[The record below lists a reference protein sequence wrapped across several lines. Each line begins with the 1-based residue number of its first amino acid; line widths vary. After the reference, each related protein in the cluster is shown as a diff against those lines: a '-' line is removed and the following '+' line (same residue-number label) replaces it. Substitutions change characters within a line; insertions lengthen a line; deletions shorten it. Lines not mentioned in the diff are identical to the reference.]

1 MSNQKDNYSILIDKL
16 DSFIRKYYINNI
28 LRGGLYTVGLVIF
41 SFITFAVLEHF
52 FYFGTGG
59 RKLMFYGFLGITA
72 ATLGFLVIKPLL
84 QYLGLGKVIS
94 HEQAAHIVGDH
105 FESVKDKLL
114 NILQLRD
121 QAESST
127 SAELL
132 FASINQKSE
141 KIKLVPFQSAID
153 LSNNRKYLKYAL
165 PPVLALVVLL
175 FAAPSII
182 TDSTSRILKNNQEF
196 ERAAPFKFSLV
207 TDNLEVVQF
216 QDYQLD
222 IKVDGAV
229 LPDEAFIMVD
239 NYQYRLTKKS
249 PSTFSYNFSNV
260 NKDTKFKIYSGVV
273 TTKDYTLDV
282 IEKPNIE
289 GFDISLDFPAYT
301 GRADERLSSIG
312 DVIVPQG
319 TKLNWIFNSKNTDEL
334 AIKFASQAERKPA
347 KALTGEQFTF
357 SKTAMNDDQ
366 YTVYVSNDRI
376 PNADSIA
383 YMISVIPDL
392 HPSISVERFVDS
404 TDSKLLFF
412 IGEASDDYGLSNLS
426 FNYQITKED
435 GLKEPMV
442 SLKLAQPK
450 DRSIQYDHTF
460 DIAELDLEPGDQL
473 NYYFEV
479 FDNDGINGIK
489 SSKTSM
495 MAFEKPSVEE
505 FEELAA
511 ENTEDIKKDLKEALK
526 ESKKIQEDFKKLSEK
541 LIQEQELKWQDKKEM
556 EKLLERQKA
565 NEKKIQEAKEKFE
578 ENLKNQQEFEQ
589 PKEDILEKQERL
601 QEMFEEMQNPEMQE
615 LMDKMNE
622 LMQELEKDMSLEMME
637 DMQMSNEEM
646 EMQLD
651 RMIEMVK
658 QLEVEKAMKDQLEKL
673 EKLAEDQE
681 KLAKETEE
689 GEKPQEELEK
699 EQDKLNEEFEKFEE
713 KMEEIEKKNEEL
725 EKPKELGKDEE
736 KMEEIKE
743 DMKESKEQ
751 MQKQQ
756 NSKSSKSQKSA
767 AQKMKEMAQAMSME
781 MQSGEMEQM
790 QEDMK
795 ALRQL
800 LENLIGLSFDQEDLI
815 DAIGASDI
823 NTPNYVELVRHQYKL
838 KDDFQLVQDSL
849 QALSKRVTQIE
860 TFVTEKVGEVK
871 RNMNESI
878 DQLEERKKPE
888 AGNYQQ
894 RTMKNVNDLALML
907 NESMEQMQQQ
917 MSGMMS
923 GSQMCKKPGEGNP
936 KDGNVP
942 MDKIG
947 EGQKDLNQK
956 MKDMKEGMEKGG
968 EGGSSKEFAKM
979 AAQQAAL
986 RKALRELADEKK
998 GQGNGSKEIEDLI
1011 EEMNKIE
1018 TELVNKR
1025 LNNEMLERQQDIL
1038 TRLLESDKA
1047 EREKE
1052 MEQKR
1057 KAESA
1062 KQMERSMPPS
1072 LKEYLKKREREIE
1085 QFNKVSPALRP
1096 YYKQLV
1102 EEYFKELKKKS

>member
-1 MSNQKDNYSILIDKL
+1 MSNPKDNYAILIEKL

-52 FYFGTGG
+52 FFFGTGG
-59 RKLMFYGFLGITA
+59 RKLLFYGFLGISA
-72 ATLGFLVIKPLL
+72 VTLGLLVIKPLL
-84 QYLGLGKVIS
+84 QYFRLGHVIS
-94 HEQAAHIVGDH
+94 HEKAAHIVGDH

-114 NILQLRD
+114 NILQLSH
-121 QAESST
+121 QAEAST

-165 PPVLALVVLL
+165 PPVLALLVLL

-182 TDSTSRILKNNQEF
+182 TDSTARILKNNQEF
-196 ERAAPFKFSLV
+196 ERAAPFKF
-207 TDNLEVVQF
+207 TIDAEGLEVVQF
-216 QDYQLD
+216 QDYPLE
-222 IKVDGAV
+222 IIVDGAV

-239 NYQYRLTKKS
+239 DYQYRLTKES
-249 PSTFSYNFSNV
+249 PSKFTYTFSNV
-260 NKDTKFKIYSGVV
+260 NKDMEFKIFSGGVS
-273 TTKDYTLDV
+273 TEEYTLDV
-282 IEKPNIE
+282 IEKPNIV

-301 GRADERLSSIG
+301 GRTDERLSSIG
-312 DVIVPQG
+312 DIIVPQG
-319 TKLNWIFNSKNTDEL
+319 TNLNWVFNSKNTDLL
-334 AIKFASQAERKPA
+334 AIQFASQGKRKEA
-347 KALTGEQFTF
+347 KALTNDQFTF
-357 SKTAMNDDQ
+357 SKKAMKDDQ

-383 YMISVIPDL
+383 YLISVIPDL

-412 IGEASDDYGLSNLS
+412 IGEASDDYGLTNLS

-435 GLKEPMV
+435 GFKEQLVTLKMV
-442 SLKLAQPK
+442 QPK
-450 DRSIQYDHTF
+450 DRTVQYDHTL
-460 DIAELDLEPGDQL
+460 DIKELELEPGDQL
-473 NYYFEV
+473 NYYFEI

-495 MAFEKPSVEE
+495 MAFQKPSVEA
-505 FEELAA
+505 FEELAE

-541 LIQEQELKWQDKKEM
+541 LMQEQELKWQDKKEM
-556 EKLLERQKA
+556 EKLLERQKN
-565 NEKKIQEAKEKFE
+565 NEKKIEDAKKKFE
-578 ENLKNQQEFEQ
+578 ENLKNQKEFEQ
-589 PKEDILEKQERL
+589 PKQDILDKQERL
-601 QEMFEEMQNPEMQE
+601 QEMFEEMQNPEMKE
-615 LMDKMNE
+615 LMERMNE
-622 LMQELEKDMSLEMME
+622 LMQDLEKDMSLEMME

-651 RMIEMVK
+651 RMLEVVK

-689 GEKPQEELEK
+689 GKKPQDELEK
-699 EQDKLNEEFEKFEE
+699 EQEKLNEEFEKFEE
-713 KMEEIEKKNEEL
+713 KMDEIEEKNEEL
-725 EKPKELGKDEE
+725 EKPKDIGKDDEG
-736 KMEEIKE
+736 MEDIKQ
-743 DMKESKEQ
+743 DMQDSKEQ
-751 MQKQQ
+751 MEKQQ

-767 AQKMKEMAQAMSME
+767 ASKMRKMAAAMAQE

-790 QEDMK
+790 EEDMK

-815 DAIGASDI
+815 DDIGASDI

-860 TFVTEKVGEVK
+860 TFITEKVGEVK
-871 RNMNESI
+871 RNMKESI
-878 DQLEERKKPE
+878 DRLEDRKKPE
-888 AGNYQQ
+888 AGNFQQ

-923 GSQMCKKPGEGNP
+923 GSQMCKKPGGNP

-956 MKDMKEGMEKGG
+956 MKEMNDKMGKGG

-986 RKALRELADEKK
+986 RKALRELGDEKK
-998 GQGNGSKEIEDLI
+998 GQGQGSKEIEDLI

-1038 TRLLESDKA
+1038 TRLLESDRA
-1047 EREKE
+1047 DREKE

-1062 KQMERSMPPS
+1062 KQKERSLPPS
-1072 LKEYLKKREREIE
+1072 LEEYLKKRKREIE

-1102 EEYFKELKKKS
+1102 EEYFKELKKKQ

>member
-1 MSNQKDNYSILIDKL
+1 MSNQKDNYTVLIEKL

-52 FYFGTGG
+52 FFFGTGG
-59 RKLMFYGFLGITA
+59 RKLLFYGFLGISG
-72 ATLGFLVIKPLL
+72 ATLGFLVIKPIL

-141 KIKLVPFQSAID
+141 KIKLVPFRSAID
-153 LSNNRKYLKYAL
+153 LTSNRKYLKYAL
-165 PPVLALVVLL
+165 PPLVLL
-175 FAAPSII
+175 VALLSLAPSII

-196 ERAAPFKFSLV
+196 ERAAPFKFTL
-207 TDNLEVVQF
+207 DADDLEVVQF

-239 NYQYRLTKKS
+239 NYQYRLTKES

-260 NKDTKFKIYSGVV
+260 NKDTEFKIYSGIVS
-273 TTKDYTLDV
+273 TEDYTLDV

-289 GFDISLDFPAYT
+289 GFEISLDFPVYT
-301 GRADERLSSIG
+301 GRSDERLSSIG
-312 DVIVPQG
+312 DIIVPQG
-319 TKLNWIFNSKNTDEL
+319 TKLNWVFNSKNTDDL
-334 AIKFASQAERKPA
+334 AIKFASQANRKSA
-347 KALTGEQFTF
+347 KALTGDQFTF
-357 SKTAMNDDQ
+357 SKRAMKDDQ
-366 YTVYVSNDRI
+366 YTVYVSNERI
-376 PNADSIA
+376 PNADSIS
-383 YMISVIPDL
+383 YLISVIADL

-412 IGEASDDYGLSNLS
+412 IGEASDDYGLTNLS

-435 GLKEPMV
+435 GYKEPQV
-442 SLKLAQPK
+442 ALKLAQPK

-460 DIAELDLEPGDQL
+460 DIAELELEPGDQL
-473 NYYFEV
+473 NYYFEA

-495 MAFEKPSVEE
+495 MAFEKPTVEE

-615 LMDKMNE
+615 LMERMQE

-637 DMQMSNEEM
+637 DMQLSNEEM

-689 GEKPQEELEK
+689 GKKPQEELEK
-699 EQDKLNEEFEKFEE
+699 EQDKLNEEFEAFEE
-713 KMEEIEKKNEEL
+713 KMEELEKKNEEL

-736 KMEEIKE
+736 KMEDIKE
-743 DMKESKEQ
+743 DMQESKEQ
-751 MQKQQ
+751 MKKQD
-756 NSKSSKSQKSA
+756 NSKSSKAQKSA
-767 AQKMKEMAQAMSME
+767 AQKMKEMAAAMSME

-790 QEDMK
+790 QEDMQ

-815 DAIGASDI
+815 DDIGASDI

-860 TFVTEKVGEVK
+860 TFITEKVGEVK

-878 DQLEERKKPE
+878 DELEERKKPE

-907 NESMEQMQQQ
+907 NEAMEQMQQQ

-923 GSQMCKKPGEGNP
+923 GSQMCKKPGEGSP

-947 EGQKDLNQK
+947 EGQKELNQK
-956 MKDMKEGMEKGG
+956 MKDMKEGMGKGG

-986 RKALRELADEKK
+986 RKALRELGDEKK
-998 GQGNGSKEIEDLI
+998 GQGQGSKEIEELI

-1018 TELVNKR
+1018 TQLVNKR

-1062 KQMERSMPPS
+1062 KQKERSLPPS
-1072 LKEYLKKREREIE
+1072 LEEYLKKREREVE

-1102 EEYFKELKKKS
+1102 EEYFKELKKKG

>member
-1 MSNQKDNYSILIDKL
+1 MSNPKDNYAILIEKL

-28 LRGGLYTVGLVIF
+28 LRGGLYTIGLVIF

-52 FYFGTGG
+52 FFFGTGG

-72 ATLGFLVIKPLL
+72 ATLGWLVIKPLL

-94 HEQAAHIVGDH
+94 HEKAAHIVGDH

-165 PPVLALVVLL
+165 PPVMALLVLL

-182 TDSTSRILKNNQEF
+182 TDSTNRILKNNQEF
-196 ERAAPFKFSLV
+196 ERAAPFKFSI
-207 TDNLEVVQF
+207 DSDDLEVVQF
-216 QDYQLD
+216 QDYPLE

-239 NYQYRLTKKS
+239 NYQYRLTKES

-260 NKDTKFKIYSGVV
+260 NKDTEFKIYSGIVS
-273 TTKDYTLDV
+273 TEEYTLDV

-312 DVIVPQG
+312 DIIVPQG
-319 TKLNWIFNSKNTDEL
+319 TKLNWVFNSKNTDEL
-334 AIKFASQAERKPA
+334 AIKFASQVEKKVA
-347 KALTGEQFTF
+347 KSLTDDQFTF
-357 SKTAMNDDQ
+357 SKKAMADDQ

-383 YMISVIPDL
+383 YLISVIPDL
-392 HPSISVERFVDS
+392 HPSISVERFIDS
-404 TDSKLLFF
+404 TDNKLLFF

-426 FNYQITKED
+426 FNYQITNEEGFKQ
-435 GLKEPMV
+435 PMV
-442 SLKLAQPK
+442 SLKLQQPK
-450 DRSIQYDHTF
+450 ERSIQYDHTF
-460 DIAELDLEPGDQL
+460 DIQELGLEPGDQL

-479 FDNDGINGIK
+479 FDNDGINGSK
-489 SSKTSM
+489 SSKTSL
-495 MAFEKPSVEE
+495 MAYEKPSIEE
-505 FEELAA
+505 YEELAA

-556 EKLLERQKA
+556 EKLLERQKE
-565 NEKKIQEAKEKFE
+565 NEKKIEEAKEKFD

-615 LMDKMNE
+615 LMEKMQE

-658 QLEVEKAMKDQLEKL
+658 QLEVEKAIKDQLEKL
-673 EKLAEDQE
+673 EKLAEEQE
-681 KLAKETEE
+681 KLAEETEE
-689 GEKPQEELEK
+689 GKKSQEELEK

-713 KMEEIEKKNEEL
+713 KMEEIEEKNQEL
-725 EKPKELGKDEE
+725 EKPKDIGKDEE
-736 KMEEIKE
+736 QIEDIKE
-743 DMKESKEQ
+743 DMQDSKEQ
-751 MQKQQ
+751 MQKQE

-767 AQKMKEMAQAMSME
+767 AQKMKKMAQAMSME

-790 QEDMK
+790 QEDMA

-800 LENLIGLSFDQEDLI
+800 LENLIGLSFDQEELI
-815 DAIGASDI
+815 DNIGASDI
-823 NTPNYVELVRHQYKL
+823 NTPNYVELVRDQYKL

-849 QALSKRVTQIE
+849 
-860 TFVTEKVGEVK
+860 
-871 RNMNESI
+871 
-878 DQLEERKKPE
+878 
-888 AGNYQQ
+888 
-894 RTMKNVNDLALML
+894 TMKNVNDLALML

-936 KDGNVP
+936 QDGNVP

-947 EGQKDLNQK
+947 EGQKELNEK
-956 MKDMKEGMEKGG
+956 MKGMKEGMDKGG
-968 EGGSSKEFAKM
+968 EGGSAKDFAKM

-1047 EREKE
+1047 QREKE

-1062 KQMERSMPPS
+1062 KQKDRTMPPS
-1072 LKEYLKKREREIE
+1072 LEEYLKKREREVE

-1102 EEYFKELKKKS
+1102 EEYFKELKKKG